1 MNIENELQTRVEHF
15 TALKFKYQATK
26 YKDSSPLSL
35 LYLILRKV
43 DLGIK
48 TIDLEFDWLKEHQLF
63 ETIEVIQQHE
73 QHRAEE
79 LRKLDWEF
87 EQIKFKY
94 KVSNF
99 WQGFKDDISAPLY
112 SILWKLNSEN
122 QLTDSEVEWLKKN
135 QLVETLAIV
144 QEMKLTRHF
153 IALKAKYQATQHQDS
168 SPDSPLYKILK
179 KLDTKARLGD
189 NECEWLINSQ
199 LFET

>member
-1 MNIENELQTRVEHF
+1 MNIEHF

-48 TIDLEFDWLKEHQLF
+48 TIDLELDWLKEHQLF

-99 WQGFKDDISAPLY
+99 PL
-112 SILWKLNSEN
+112 
-122 QLTDSEVEWLKKN
+122 
-135 QLVETLAIV
+135 
-144 QEMKLTRHF
+144 
-153 IALKAKYQATQHQDS
+153 
-168 SPDSPLYKILK
+168 
-179 KLDTKARLGD
+179 
-189 NECEWLINSQ
+189 
-199 LFET
+199 